1 MGADM
6 IKITV
11 VAPDEELGRLFT
23 ETFDEHDEQ
32 IHPADPQQE
41 AYELEVLIEHNH
53 DRIRELQI
61 DTDVV
66 AARGYTAQILLES
79 VDSVPVVK
87 LPVTGNDIIRCLKE
101 CREHFPDRK
110 PIIMGTR
117 NIVFQVENLYD
128 FFGQGLTP
136 VLLTEQTPREIAAM
150 FELMV
155 NPGSSVM
162 IGGRMV
168 CEHAQQHGIPHVML
182 RSGRLAVWQTITEA
196 KRVAWI
202 SRIEQEK
209 ATRYKSVLDC
219 ATEGILVID
228 RKGRLSVINATCEE
242 MLGISANTCMG
253 RKIPEF
259 FDEKALQE
267 FILKPGSFRDEVIV
281 VKGQNFAANK
291 DTVVHKAE
299 KIGTVITLRRV
310 TEIQETEVNIRG
322 KIHNKGHIARHTFND
337 IIGVST
343 TIKASIKR
351 ARSFSSVDSNVLIY
365 GGTGTGK
372 ELFAQ
377 SIHNSSFRRKG
388 PFVAINCAA
397 ISESLLE
404 SELFGYVQGAFTGAS
419 RGGKP
424 GLFELAHRGTVFLD
438 EVSEMSLRLQGRLL
452 RVLQEKEL
460 MRLGDDRI
468 IPVDIRI
475 ISAVNRDLRDLID
488 AGQFREDL
496 FYRLDVLN
504 LDLPSLDS
512 RKEDIPYLSR
522 YFMEALG
529 EKNVLSKTLE
539 KSAVEYLQQR
549 IWRGNIRELMNAC
562 ERLYVLSET
571 NRIDKPEAEGILET
585 TAPVGATPS
594 SAAVKMDEHTILTLL
609 DEEDYR
615 KDRVAER
622 LGIHRS
628 TLWRRMKKL
637 NIPGKAP

>member
-1 MGADM
+1 M
-6 IKITV
+6 IRITV
-11 VAPDEELGRLFT
+11 VAPDRELGRLFS
-23 ETFDEHDEQ
+23 ETFEEHDEQ
-32 IHPADPQQE
+32 IHPADPKQE
-41 AYELEVLIEHNH
+41 IYELEVLIEHNH
-53 DRIRELQI
+53 DRIRQLQI
-61 DTDVV
+61 EGDVV
-66 AARGYTAQILLES
+66 VARGHTAQILLENEN
-79 VDSVPVVK
+79 SVPVVK

-101 CREHFPDRK
+101 CGELFPERR

-128 FFGQGLTP
+128 LFGRGLTP

-150 FELMV
+150 FELMAD
-155 NPGSSVM
+155 PETSVM

-168 CEHAQQHGIPHVML
+168 CEHAQQQGIPHVML

-202 SRIEQEK
+202 SRVEQEK

-219 ATEGILVID
+219 ATEGILVVD
-228 RKGRLSVINATCEE
+228 RKGHLSIMNATCEE
-242 MLGISANTCMG
+242 MLGIQADKSIG
-253 RKIPEF
+253 KEISELF
-259 FDEKALQE
+259 GESDLHG
-267 FILKPGSFRDEVIV
+267 FILRSGSLRDEILLF
-281 VKGQNFAANK
+281 KGQSFAANK

-310 TEIQETEVNIRG
+310 REIQETEVNIRE
-322 KIHNKGHIARHTFND
+322 KMHRKGHTARHTFKD
-337 IIGVST
+337 IIGVGK
-343 TIKASIKR
+343 TIQATMEK

-377 SIHNSSFRRKG
+377 SIHNNSSRRKG

-404 SELFGYVQGAFTGAS
+404 SELFGYVRGAFTGAS

-460 MRLGDDRI
+460 MRLGDDKI

-475 ISAVNRDLRDLID
+475 ISAVNRDLKTLVD
-488 AGQFREDL
+488 AGKFREDL

-504 LDLPSLDS
+504 LDLPSLES
-512 RKEDIPYLSR
+512 RREDIPFLSR
-522 YFMEALG
+522 YFIQSLG
-529 EKNVLSKTLE
+529 EKNGPRKTLE
-539 KSAVEYLQQR
+539 KSALEYLQR
-549 IWRGNIRELMNAC
+549 RSWRGNIRELMNAC

-571 NRIDKPEAEGILET
+571 DRIDENEARRILGAEASPGVSSVLPGSSIDDETLRALLEEEG
-585 TAPVGATPS
+585 
-594 SAAVKMDEHTILTLL
+594 
-609 DEEDYR
+609 YR

-628 TLWRRMKKL
+628 TLWRRIKKL
-637 NIPGKAP
+637 NPPRN